1 MIVSYFDVGGA
12 RVGPY
17 EADAILVVDANV
29 VFAAS
34 ISSQSLKPVTRR
46 YAKVAQNSGRIE
58 LV

>member
-17 EADAILVVDANV
+17 ETDAILVVDSNA
-29 VFAAS
+29 VFPAP

-46 YAKVAQNSGRIE
+46 YAKIVHNNGRIE